1 MRVVMTRII
10 VGVLMTAVQSM
21 AWEQWTERDLV
32 MPDARAGHSMTSRHG
47 LVYVFGGRNN
57 NKEVSH
63 RPMTF
68 DLNIEFGQ
76 IEFTTYD
83 GKEITNCTGQDNEL
97 CDRYPRIEIGEYK
110 NDVWK
115 YDLDRKIN
123 CMRNTTASN
132 MTLCDEDGIDSYWVQ
147 LDQGLKYGGCIM
159 AFGVELCTHP
169 SERYNHAS
177 AMFHDRFMIV
187 YGGYGPFCNDYC
199 DDVWMFDTNTYFWSK
214 IDYGSDDSNRP
225 GKRWKASYTFYEQT
239 LYMYGGHRKW
249 QGDEEEEVEQDT
261 ATYVDESGYLDDLWK
276 LNIGN
281 DVSDISFT
289 LRVHVGGSDI
299 NVDLL
304 GTFRRE

>member
-83 GKEITNCTGQDNEL
+83 GKEITNCTGQDNDL
-97 CDRYPRIEIGEYK
+97 CDKYPRIQIGEYK

-115 YDLDRKIN
+115 YDLDRKIA
-123 CMRNTTASN
+123 CMRNTNASN
-132 MTLCDEDGIDSYWVQ
+132 MTLCDESAADSYWVQ
-147 LDQGLKYGGCIM
+147 LDQSKSMLKYFLHMFHGIFKSRCICDPKWTGEDCSSITCLNNCTYPWGDCTD
-159 AFGVELCTHP
+159 GVCVCRDIMNP
-169 SERYNHAS
+169 YNNTQVWAKYEGPDCSWITPFAS
-177 AMFHDRFMIV
+177 ASTR
-187 YGGYGPFCNDYC
+187 
-199 DDVWMFDTNTYFWSK
+199 
-214 IDYGSDDSNRP
+214 
-225 GKRWKASYTFYEQT
+225 T
-239 LYMYGGHRKW
+239 LSWFLYL
-249 QGDEEEEVEQDT
+249 VFL
-261 ATYVDESGYLDDLWK
+261 SGMAVFIL
-276 LNIGN
+276 
-281 DVSDISFT
+281 
-289 LRVHVGGSDI
+289 
-299 NVDLL
+299 
-304 GTFRRE
+304 